1 MEISD
6 NELIAEMAKTGKPII
21 ISTGVA
27 NERDIRGC
35 NKDL

>member
-27 NERDIRGC
+27 NERYKGC